1 MAVIQYSFKLPLR
14 GESPAQEVYI
24 PVFHDWI
31 RTNAI
36 TDDVLVDVA
45 DYAHVQGGPGV
56 LLVCHEGQYV
66 IDRSRG
72 AVGLAYHRRRGVA
85 TDDAVEGVA
94 VSLGRLIRAAR
105 LLEVDPRLAGVLAFD
120 TTRLEIRVL
129 DRLRAGNDDAGW
141 AMVAGPLQAAIAT
154 VWAGE
159 VVLERAATDPRQPL
173 TIHAQLPQRSLT
185 QLVV

>member
-1 MAVIQYSFKLPLR
+1 MTVIQYSFKLPVR
-14 GESPAQEVYI
+14 GEPPAQDLFI

-31 RTNAI
+31 RTGAL

-66 IDRSRG
+66 VDRSRG

-85 TDDAVEGVA
+85 PADAVQGAA
-94 VSLGRLIRAAR
+94 VGLSRLVRAAKLLAADTR
-105 LLEVDPRLAGVLAFD
+105 LGGLAFD

-129 DRLRAGNDDAGW
+129 DRLRVGNDDAGW
-141 AMVAGPLQAAIAT
+141 NLVRDPLRQAIGQA
-154 VWAGE
+154 WAGE
-159 VVLERAATDPRQPL
+159 VALERVATDARQPL
-173 TIHAQLPQRSLT
+173 TIHATLPERAIAA
-185 QLVV
+185 LVG